1 MKKAKPKKTGKTWL
15 KVLLTIILLPL
26 FLAASINLYIFVNS
40 QNRIFTVQGLEQKGK
55 TYDVIL
61 VLGAAVTGN
70 QPSGQL
76 ESRLDQGIALYKAGL
91 APKLLMS
98 GDNGG
103 TYYNEPAVMKDYA
116 LKQGVPAEDIFL
128 DHYGFSTYESII
140 RAREIYQAKS
150 MIIVSQPYH
159 LARALYLADRVGIDS
174 VASGPDANYRNRLYY
189 AAREALA
196 QIKDFFVGLIQPQI
210 YVTGTTI
217 PLAGSGEV
225 SW

>member
-1 MKKAKPKKTGKTWL
+1 MNA
-15 KVLLTIILLPL
+15 
-26 FLAASINLYIFVNS
+26 
-40 QNRIFTVQGLEQKGK
+40 QNRILSVQALEQRGK

-76 ESRLDQGIALYKAGL
+76 EARLQQAITLYEAGL
-91 APKLLMS
+91 APKLLLS

-103 TYYNEPAVMKDYA
+103 PYYNEPAVMKAYA
-116 LKQGVPAEDIFL
+116 LDHGIPAEDIFL
-128 DHYGFSTYESII
+128 DHNGFSTYESII
-140 RAREIYQAKS
+140 RAHEIYQAKS

-159 LARALYLADRVGIDS
+159 LARSLYLADRVGIDS

-196 QIKDFFVGLIQPQI
+196 QIKDFFVGLVQPQI
-210 YVTGTTI
+210 YVTGPTI
-217 PLAGSGEV
+217 PLIGSGEV